1 MALAQ
6 HNFQTILDQ
15 LLSQPEY
22 IQATVGIC
30 ITDVE
35 TGKPLFQYNPE
46 KFMIPA
52 STLKIITSATAL
64 EILGKDYR
72 FKTRLGFSGTVH
84 NQVLTGN
91 LVLVGGGDP
100 TLGSEYFQNR
110 YNCSDF
116 LEIWVQKIK
125 AAGISKINGDIVF
138 DGSLYDSEKIPPA
151 WIWEDIGNYYGTVT
165 SAFTVYDNLFRI
177 TFSSPPRA
185 GEPVKMIS
193 TFPEMEGF
201 EITNNVLSSDL
212 NSDQAYVFGSPFDK
226 SRIITGTIPK
236 NRKSFTIK
244 AAVPNPEELLAAE
257 FLRQLANS
265 GVFISGQMKFGK
277 VDPKEFQA
285 VYIQE
290 SPTLAE
296 IIKVLNHESVNLFA
310 EHLVKQIAA
319 EKLGMG
325 SREKGIEL
333 VQEFWKSKGTGSSF
347 FMADGS
353 GLSHF
358 NAVSPA
364 QITFILNYM
373 MNEGACAETFFQ
385 SLPGAASGTL
395 SGFDPAVFTGNVIKA
410 KSGSMTR
417 VRCYAGYL
425 KLDSGRLASFSV
437 MFNHFS
443 GTHSQLTHEI
453 QNILQQA
460 RHLH

>member
-6 HNFQTILDQ
+6 QNFQTMLDQ

-35 TGKPLFQYNPE
+35 TGKPFFQYNPE

-64 EILGKDYR
+64 ETLGKDYR
-72 FKTRLGFSGTVH
+72 FKTRLGYSGTVH
-84 NQVLTGN
+84 NQALTGN

-138 DGSLYDSEKIPPA
+138 DGSLYDSEKIPPT

-201 EITNNVLSSDL
+201 EIINNVLSSDL

-244 AAVPNPEELLAAE
+244 AALPNPEELLAGE
-257 FLRQLANS
+257 FLRQLAIS
-265 GVFISGQMKFGK
+265 GVFISGKVKFGK
-277 VDPKEFQA
+277 VDPKEFQT

-333 VQEFWKSKGTGSSF
+333 IQEFWKSKGTGSSF

-373 MNEGACAETFFQ
+373 MNKGAFAEAFFQ

-395 SGFDPAVFTGNVIKA
+395 SGFDPAVFPGNAIKA

-417 VRCYAGYL
+417 VKCYAGYL
-425 KLDSGRLASFSV
+425 KTDSGRLVSFAV

-453 QNILQQA
+453 QNLLQHA